1 MLPLIA
7 VIGDTV
13 IFFETLSDS
22 AQLFF
27 LGSVFL
33 LGGFAIRRVRSAI
46 AQYRTSFSPK
56 HQPPPEQ
63 ICPTNSCLPP
73 ILQG

>member
-1 MLPLIA
+1 MLPVIA
-7 VIGDTV
+7 LTGETV
-13 IFFETLSDS
+13 TFLETLSDS

-33 LGGFAIRRVRSAI
+33 LGGFAIRGIRSAI

-56 HQPPPEQ
+56 QQPPPEQ
-63 ICPTNSCLPP
+63 ICTSNS
-73 ILQG
+73 

>member
-1 MLPLIA
+1 MRHWAI
-7 VIGDTV
+7 IGETV
-13 IFFETLSDS
+13 ILLETLSDS

-33 LGGFAIRRVRSAI
+33 LGGFAVRGIRSAI

-56 HQPPPEQ
+56 GQPPPEE
-63 ICPTNSCLPP
+63 ICPSNS
-73 ILQG
+73 